1 MCDSSSNLNSGAT
14 MGLRTAS
21 LICSKWTTCSNHLPA
36 IEDQDRDRDR
46 DRAYAVKD
54 LGSCQSELIVQTIK
68 SNAQSQVGHRPN
80 DGVKLNPISEF
91 IG

>member
-1 MCDSSSNLNSGAT
+1 

-46 DRAYAVKD
+46 AYALKD
-54 LGSCQSELIVQTIK
+54 LGSCLCQSELIVQTIK
-68 SNAQSQVGHRPN
+68 SNAQCQVGRRPN
-80 DGVKLNPISEF
+80 DGVKLNPISEL